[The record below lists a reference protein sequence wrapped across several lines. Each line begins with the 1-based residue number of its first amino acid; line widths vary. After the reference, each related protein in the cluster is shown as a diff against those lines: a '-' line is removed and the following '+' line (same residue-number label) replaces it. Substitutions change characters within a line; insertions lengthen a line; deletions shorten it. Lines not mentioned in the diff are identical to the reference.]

1 MIVMGLMS
9 GTSCDGCDV
18 SIVEIEE
25 GRPKL
30 LFFYSKEYPEELRK
44 RIRRCMDREKG
55 TVDLITQVNFE
66 IGHFFGEVAKEAMV
80 KSGITPHLIASHGQ
94 TIYHIPRPDQNKG
107 EKTKST
113 FQIGE
118 AACIVEK
125 TGIPV
130 ISDFRVQDVAA
141 GGDGA
146 PLVPMADF
154 IMFREEEISV
164 AIHNIGGISNLT
176 YIPKG
181 ANPEDVIAFDTGP
194 GNVLINQL
202 TRELFD
208 MEYDSE
214 GKIAREGKIH
224 MEIVNKLLEHPYFN
238 LNPPKS
244 TGPEE
249 FNIDLLREY
258 INRVPG
264 KDLLA
269 SVTFFTAKS
278 IAMAYKRYVIPLG
291 LDKILVAG
299 GGAYNRSLIE
309 WIKAELKEIPV
320 YTFEEKGLNSKARES
335 MAFAILGYL
344 AWNKKPNN
352 LPQVTGARHP
362 VIMGKISFP
371 YSSR

>member
-9 GTSCDGCDV
+9 GTSCDGCDA
-18 SIVEIEE
+18 SIVEIKR
-25 GRPKL
+25 GKPKL
-30 LFFYSKEYPEELRK
+30 LFFYSKEYPEELRE

-55 TVDLITQVNFE
+55 RVDLITQVNFE
-66 IGHFFGEVAKEAMV
+66 IGQFFGRVAREAMI
-80 KSGITPHLIASHGQ
+80 KSGITPHIIASHGQ
-94 TIYHIPRPDQNKG
+94 TIYHIPRPDRSKG

-118 AACIVEK
+118 AACIVEE

-154 IMFREEEISV
+154 IMFRQKNKSIS
-164 AIHNIGGISNLT
+164 IHNIGGISNLT
-176 YIPKG
+176 YIPKD

-202 TRELFD
+202 ARKMFG
-208 MEYDSE
+208 MEYDPE
-214 GKIAREGKIH
+214 GKIAREGKVH
-224 MEIVNKLLEHPYFN
+224 MEIVKRLLDHPYFK

-249 FNIDLLREY
+249 FNIELLNEY
-258 INRVPG
+258 INRIPG

-278 IAMAYKRYVIPLG
+278 IALAYKEYIIPRG
-291 LDKILVAG
+291 LNELLIAG
-299 GGAYNRSLIE
+299 GGSYNKTLIN
-309 WIKAELKEIPV
+309 WIKEELKGIPV
-320 YTFEEKGLNSKARES
+320 YTFEERGLNSKARES

-344 AWNKKPNN
+344 AWKRRPNN

-362 VIMGKISFP
+362 VIMGKISLP

>member
-18 SIVEIEE
+18 SIVEIKR
-25 GRPKL
+25 GKPKL
-30 LFFYSKEYPEELRK
+30 LFFYSKEYPEELRE
-44 RIRRCMDREKG
+44 RIRRCMNREKG

-66 IGHFFGEVAKEAMV
+66 IGQFFGRVAREAMV
-80 KSGITPHLIASHGQ
+80 KSGITPHIIASHGQ
-94 TIYHIPRPDQNKG
+94 TIYHIPRPDRSKG

-118 AACIVEK
+118 AACIVEE

-154 IMFREEEISV
+154 IMFRQKNKSIS
-164 AIHNIGGISNLT
+164 IHNIGGISNLT

-202 TRELFD
+202 TRKLFG
-208 MEYDSE
+208 MEYDPE
-214 GKIAREGKIH
+214 GKIAREGNVH
-224 MEIVNKLLEHPYFN
+224 MEIVNKLLDHPYFK

-249 FNIDLLREY
+249 FNIELLNEY
-258 INRVPG
+258 INRIPR

-278 IAMAYKRYVIPLG
+278 IALAYKKYIIPRG
-291 LDKILVAG
+291 LDEILIAG
-299 GGAYNRSLIE
+299 GGSYNKTLIN
-309 WIKAELKEIPV
+309 WIKAELQEIPV
-320 YTFEEKGLNSKARES
+320 YTFEERGLNSKARES

-344 AWNKKPNN
+344 AWKKKPNN

-362 VIMGKISFP
+362 VIMGKISLP